1 MHVERAKLEDAHA
14 IAEIHVLTWRAVY
27 QGIVPADYLATLSV
41 EKREA
46 LWRDSIAKGTPE
58 LWVAKTEGRVIG
70 WVASGPCRDKGTPPQ
85 VGEVWA
91 IYVTPSHWSSG
102 VGRALWLTAR
112 ERLQQHGYK
121 SVSLWVLAE
130 NSRAIKFYLAA
141 GFAPDLSST
150 KELTLGGKPL
160 TEVRYEV
167 EIDG

>member
-70 WVASGPCRDKGTPPQ
+70 WVAFGPCRDKGTPPQ

-91 IYVTPSHWSSG
+91 IYVTASHWSSG

-112 ERLQQHGYK
+112 ERLQRHGYK

>member
-1 MHVERAKLEDAHA
+1 MARLN
-14 IAEIHVLTWRAVY
+14 R
-27 QGIVPADYLATLSV
+27 Q
-41 EKREA
+41 
-46 LWRDSIAKGTPE
+46 GTPE